1 MAKWLQ
7 STDCI
12 KFAVADR
19 VARITLNRPEKRN
32 ALSGQLLREL
42 SEALYEADDRS
53 DVTTI
58 VLEGA
63 GKDFCAGYDLAGVY
77 AGRRE
82 ENDKRAAG
90 DHDATLYRTMIGS
103 IDDDAWTMERQA
115 EKVLTFAHIHKPIIA
130 KVHGNCLAGG
140 TDIAF
145 QCDMVIAA
153 EDARIGFPA
162 VRANGM
168 PLSHN
173 WYYHVGPQWA
183 KRIMLSGDCVL
194 GIDAARIGLVLDAVP
209 AAELETEVMALARR
223 IANIDIG
230 LLTSNKRIINIA
242 MELAGQKILQR
253 LDAEMDARAHLANGP
268 RRTRFKKDMAEA
280 GLKEALK
287 NRDAPFGDG
296 NIRIRHAGG
305 K

>member
-1 MAKWLQ
+1 MAKWLK
-7 STDCI
+7 STDCLT
-12 KFAVADR
+12 FDVADR

-42 SEALYEADDRS
+42 SEALYEADDRT
-53 DVTTI
+53 DVNVI
-58 VLEGA
+58 VLAGA
-63 GKDFCAGYDLAGVY
+63 GKDFCAGYDLQGTY

-82 ENDKRAAG
+82 LNDKRSGG
-90 DHDATLYRTMIGS
+90 DHDAALYRSIIDT

-130 KVHGNCLAGG
+130 KVQGNCLAGG

-145 QCDMVIAA
+145 QCDMVLAA

-183 KRIMLSGDCVL
+183 KRIMLSGDCVS

-209 AAELETEVMALARR
+209 AAELDAEVMALAKRV
-223 IANIDIG
+223 ALVDTG
-230 LLTSNKRIINIA
+230 LLTANKRIINIA
-242 MELAGQKILQR
+242 MELAGQKVLQR

-287 NRDAPFGDG
+287 NRDTPFGDG
-296 NIRIRHAGG
+296 LIRIRHAG